1 MGKIRIGGILK
12 YEHLAK
18 IGVMS
23 VPDRPGVAAAV
34 LGALGE
40 QQINVPFIV
49 QCIDLA
55 QKDHIIFCVD
65 RDDLEKALAV
75 VDRVVKEVGA
85 EAVIHNPHVA
95 VIAIFGPDFR
105 MRPNIA
111 GVFFSALA
119 AAGINIL
126 AISTSIS
133 TLSCV
138 IEGDRLNDAVA
149 AVCGA
154 FELP

>member
-1 MGKIRIGGILK
+1 MGKIRIGGIIK

-18 IGVMS
+18 IGVKS

-40 QQINVPFIV
+40 QHINVPFIV
-49 QCIDLA
+49 QCMDLVR
-55 QKDHIIFCVD
+55 KDHIIFCVD
-65 RDDLEKALAV
+65 QDDLERALAAV
-75 VDRVVKEVGA
+75 SEAVKKVGA
-85 EAVIHNPHVA
+85 EAVTHTPNVA
-95 VIAIFGPDFR
+95 IIAIFGPDFR
-105 MRPNIA
+105 VRPNIA

-119 AAGINIL
+119 EAGINIL

-138 IEGDRLNDAVA
+138 IDGDRLDDAVE
-149 AVCGA
+149 AVCRA

>member
-34 LGALGE
+34 LGSLGE
-40 QQINVPFIV
+40 QHINVPFIV
-49 QCIDLA
+49 QCIDLS

-75 VDRVVKEVGA
+75 VDKAVKEVGA

-95 VIAIFGPDFR
+95 VVAIFGPDFR
-105 MRPNIA
+105 VRPNIA
-111 GVFFSALA
+111 GAFFSALSR
-119 AAGINIL
+119 AGINIL

-138 IEGDRLNDAVA
+138 IDEGRLTDAVA
-149 AVCGA
+149 AICEA

>member
-1 MGKIRIGGILK
+1 MGKIRIGGIIRT
-12 YEHLAK
+12 EHLAK

-23 VPDRPGVAAAV
+23 IPDRPGVAAAV
-34 LGALGE
+34 LGALG
-40 QQINVPFIV
+40 QRRINVPFIV

-55 QKDHIIFCVD
+55 HKDHIIFCVD
-65 RDDLEKALAV
+65 RDDLDEALKVVHEAV
-75 VDRVVKEVGA
+75 ERVGA
-85 EAVIHNPHVA
+85 EAVVHNPNVA
-95 VIAIFGPDFR
+95 IIAIFGPDFR
-105 MRPNIA
+105 ERPNIA
-111 GVFFSALA
+111 GTFFSALA

-138 IEGDRLNDAVA
+138 IDADRMEDAVN
-149 AVCGA
+149 AVCEA

>member
-40 QQINVPFIV
+40 QHINVPFIV

-75 VDRVVKEVGA
+75 VGKAVEEVGA

-105 MRPNIA
+105 VRPNIA
-111 GVFFSALA
+111 GTFFSALA
-119 AAGINIL
+119 KAGINIL

-138 IEGDRLNDAVA
+138 IDGDRLNDAVA
-149 AVCGA
+149 AVCEA

>member
-40 QQINVPFIV
+40 QHINVPFIV

-75 VDRVVKEVGA
+75 VDKAVQEVGA

-105 MRPNIA
+105 VRPNIA

-138 IEGDRLNDAVA
+138 IDEDRLNDAVA

>member
-34 LGALGE
+34 LGSLGE

-65 RDDLEKALAV
+65 RDDLERALAV

-85 EAVIHNPHVA
+85 EAVVHNPHVA

-105 MRPNIA
+105 VRPNIA

-138 IEGDRLNDAVA
+138 IEGDRLDDAVA

>member
-95 VIAIFGPDFR
+95 IIAIFGPDFR
-105 MRPNIA
+105 IRPNIA